1 MASFRAEMEIDNALF
16 ILNRFFFTASRKRNR
31 KGEPAS
37 GISWRLHIAMDVLEQ
52 ATFAEWMFD
61 SNMKKD
67 ASVIFYATDDEG
79 NGEKRLKEW
88 KMEAVYCFGLLE
100 LFVGDA
106 SFETTNFIFKGKSV
120 ANGNATLNTDK
131 SKK

>member
-1 MASFRAEMEIDNALF
+1 MASFRAEIEIDNSLF
-16 ILNRFFFTASRKRNR
+16 ILNRLFFTASRKRNR

-37 GISWRLHIAMDVLEQ
+37 GISWRLHLAMDVLEQ

-67 ASVIFYATDDEG
+67 VSIVFYATDEEG

-88 KMEAVYCFGLLE
+88 KMQATYCFGLLE

-106 SFETTNFIFKGKSV
+106 SFETTNFILKGKSV
-120 ANGNATLNTDK
+120 TNGNATLKTDK
-131 SKK
+131 STK